1 MRRSALLFTL
11 AIIATGCCFSLPV
24 EPSRITDDATRR
36 AEAIEV
42 ATSYF
47 AAHRAELTP
56 SNATV
61 ASTRIQGG
69 EIEAMSSLAFE
80 VTLVLAPSD
89 AAATEIVVYVIA
101 ETPARAVGAQAR
113 SALGAVLADLGDRL
127 DRRFTSRD

>member
-1 MRRSALLFTL
+1 MRRSAFLFSL

-24 EPSRITDDATRR
+24 EPARTTDDAARR

-42 ATSYF
+42 ANAYF
-47 AAHRAELTP
+47 AEHRAALTP
-56 SNATV
+56 STAAV
-61 ASTRIQGG
+61 ASTRIHGG
-69 EIEAMSSLAFE
+69 SIEAMSEVAFE

-89 AAATEIVVYVIA
+89 AVATEIVVYVLA

-113 SALGAVLADLGDRL
+113 SALGAVLEDLGDHL